1 MPDLYITSQAES
13 LLTFQDEPTPP
24 PPGNVYTVRKWGDP
38 VLVDLMGSS
47 TAIVNTSN
55 FQVVQTA
62 SIGSNNK
69 PFFNCVSR
77 FQFPDYNY
85 LESLQYP
92 SDGYT
97 VEQKMRWLVYY
108 DGKARSPYWMDGSPI
123 LYFGPLVFG
132 GQKVQLGE
140 TIVKLGKYP
149 NRDYEE
155 SIEFRRVIGVRRA
168 DFGKYSYTK
177 EPWYI
182 QRATAANRTPVED
195 SYTEF
200 PRGEIFH
207 PVWSDIDFPTNYG
220 DGRMWL
226 ATRLVEGT

>member
-1 MPDLYITSQAES
+1 MDRR
-13 LLTFQDEPTPP
+13 LTGTLHRIEITPP
-24 PPGNVYTVRKWGDP
+24 PESDIYTVRKWGDP

-62 SIGSNNK
+62 SIGDNEK

-77 FQFPDYNY
+77 FQITDYDY

-108 DGKARSPYWMDGSPI
+108 DGKARSPYWMDGTPI

-132 GQKVQLGE
+132 GQKVMLGE
-140 TIVKLGKYP
+140 TIVKWGKYP
-149 NRDYEE
+149 NRGSEE
-155 SIEFRRVIGVRRA
+155 WIELRRVLGVRRA
-168 DFGKYSYTK
+168 DFGKYSYAK
-177 EPWYI
+177 EPWFI
-182 QRATAANRTPVED
+182 QRATVAYRTPTED
-195 SYTEF
+195 YYFEY

-207 PVWSDIDFPTNYG
+207 PVWSDLDYPTNYG
-220 DGRMWL
+220 DHKMWL
-226 ATRLVEGT
+226 ATRLVEEL